1 MKNIGTF
8 LTIAAVALAAASC
21 RSETETIDD
30 CPEISITVGIPDPMD
45 AYSKAPLTTTDA
57 FSHLGGA
64 MTVDPASFDLR
75 YIVEVWS
82 NEDTPQL
89 LHRETK
95 CVDDNFVATTVSFKI
110 RIQSL
115 PCKLVFWSDFVEQ
128 GSSDDLHYNTANNLQ
143 NISYSD
149 QITSIGDLASDDID
163 AYCAVVPI
171 ESVSNDQKRHITLRR
186 PFGKLRLL
194 ATDQVEGGDIEGVK
208 PIVATIDFK
217 DVPVADTYNVLTGR
231 TSVNEKTDFSKK
243 FDFNIIRENALV
255 NNASYDAY
263 LLGFDYLFV
272 TDQAPSYALDVTVYG
287 DEAKTF
293 PLATKNLSGIP
304 ISANKLTTVIGV
316 FYSSHGSVNIIVNDE
331 FDNKETASY
340 N

>member
-1 MKNIGTF
+1 MKLASIPVSTVKRSSYPSDNSSSMKKFGCMKNIGTF

-30 CPEISITVGIPDPMD
+30 CPEISITVGNPDPMD

-128 GSSDDLHYNTANNLQ
+128 GSSNDLHYNTANNLQ

-149 QITSIGDLASDDID
+149 QITSIGDLASDDMD

-208 PIVATIDFK
+208 PVVATIDFK
-217 DVPVADTYNVLTGR
+217 DVTVADT
-231 TSVNEKTDFSKK
+231 
-243 FDFNIIRENALV
+243 
-255 NNASYDAY
+255 
-263 LLGFDYLFV
+263 
-272 TDQAPSYALDVTVYG
+272 
-287 DEAKTF
+287 
-293 PLATKNLSGIP
+293 
-304 ISANKLTTVIGV
+304 
-316 FYSSHGSVNIIVNDE
+316 
-331 FDNKETASY
+331 
-340 N
+340 